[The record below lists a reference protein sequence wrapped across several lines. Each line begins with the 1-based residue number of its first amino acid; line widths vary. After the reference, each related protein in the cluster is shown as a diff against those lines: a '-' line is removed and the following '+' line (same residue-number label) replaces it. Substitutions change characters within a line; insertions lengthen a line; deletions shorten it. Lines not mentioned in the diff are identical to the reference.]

1 MQKSPTPENKARPGK
16 AQHGEVG
23 TESVAQRVRYIRP
36 HGKNSQIKGRG
47 TMDPVSIELEAERQA
62 LIATMSKWREELRTL
77 SQLLDTMRSALDA
90 EEVRIIMAACG
101 YSGLS
106 KNDAERKL
114 AASQLLIANGSYQK
128 AKSAVSA
135 ATPAQGNEFFSV

>member
-90 EEVRIIMAACG
+90 ECIVSDPVRQIG
-101 YSGLS
+101 HE
-106 KNDAERKL
+106 K
-114 AASQLLIANGSYQK
+114 
-128 AKSAVSA
+128 
-135 ATPAQGNEFFSV
+135 